1 MESAYYNDLSQEMFT
16 GLANLA
22 ASDMAQ
28 YVLISEYV
36 KIARVLRRHCFLV
49 IHYIK
54 SEKPLSIEVKIHTD
68 DKEIIFRTQCLS

>member
-49 IHYIK
+49 IHYITYAK
-54 SEKPLSIEVKIHTD
+54 HSHRKKLYDESLNLRNTNTSVK
-68 DKEIIFRTQCLS
+68 